1 MIQIEETRLKEIKT
15 TRLGKDIYFGVS
27 ISPKRIPLKQER
39 NSAVLMS
46 SISVN
51 STLYSNV

>member
-15 TRLGKDIYFGVS
+15 TRIGEDIYFGLS
-27 ISPKRIPLKQER
+27 ISPKRVRFKQER
-39 NSAVLMS
+39 NSVVLMS

-51 STLYSNV
+51 STPYSNV

>member
-15 TRLGKDIYFGVS
+15 TRIGEGIYFGLS